1 MRKFA
6 VLVPLFLIALVAC
19 SQKGFNANV
28 NVTPQ
33 PVPGADFSKY
43 KTWNFGRQGGYPPTG
58 LDHLDTPQFHVAV
71 AKHFAQEMTT
81 LGYANVDSLPDLVF
95 LLHVA
100 AEQQFDEQKMNDI
113 YQGYDM
119 AWAQVGEGDIWNEG
133 TLIIFAMDGKT
144 GQQMWSSTAQAKLND
159 YVGYEDRLDRF
170 NKVVT
175 MMMSDFPPCV
185 KK

>member
-1 MRKFA
+1 MPVTAKGLEGIIANSTRISD
-6 VLVPLFLIALVAC
+6 VLGDIGQL
-19 SQKGFNANV
+19 
-28 NVTPQ
+28 
-33 PVPGADFSKY
+33 
-43 KTWNFGRQGGYPPTG
+43 
-58 LDHLDTPQFHVAV
+58 
-71 AKHFAQEMTT
+71 
-81 LGYANVDSLPDLVF
+81 
-95 LLHVA
+95 
-100 AEQQFDEQKMNDI
+100 I